1 MTNEGI
7 KEFINLCNLDLC
19 EELIP
24 NSAYYYK
31 PPNED
36 KDSISEMII
45 LVKDNVRVGGIN
57 LAFGPDIHIYMKD
70 QYRGQHI
77 MSSFL
82 KTGIIKQLW
91 PQVTS
96 TELCDVHTQE
106 EYDKKRHLA
115 AICNLSIKNA
125 AKIERRLSYIKLRKI
140 QQQNNTIQT
149 KEDIS
154 MKKRTTCDK
163 CNSLLEYDDKSTHEG
178 NRDFEEIT
186 CPICKA
192 IVTRVFTNLTPI
204 AYVVK
209 DFE

>member
-24 NSAYYYK
+24 NSAYYYN

-36 KDSISEMII
+36 KDSTSEMII

-77 MSSFL
+77 MSLFL
-82 KTGIIKQLW
+82 KTGLINKKW

-96 TELCDVHTQE
+96 TKLCEVYTQE
-106 EYDKKRHLA
+106 EYDKKRYLA
-115 AICNLSIKNA
+115 SLCNLSIQNSVQ
-125 AKIERRLSYIKLRKI
+125 IEKLLSYIE
-140 QQQNNTIQT
+140 QQRIYHQT
-149 KEDIS
+149 K
-154 MKKRTTCDK
+154 
-163 CNSLLEYDDKSTHEG
+163 
-178 NRDFEEIT
+178 
-186 CPICKA
+186 
-192 IVTRVFTNLTPI
+192 
-204 AYVVK
+204 
-209 DFE
+209 